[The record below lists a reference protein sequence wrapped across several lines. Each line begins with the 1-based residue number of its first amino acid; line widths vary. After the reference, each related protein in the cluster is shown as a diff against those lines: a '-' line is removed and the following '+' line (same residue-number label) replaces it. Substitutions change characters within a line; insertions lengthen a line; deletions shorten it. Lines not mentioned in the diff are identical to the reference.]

1 MTEQEQE
8 EHVVDPQRVLKHAAE
23 TIARLANLEEFAFLR
38 TEVANK
44 QRRMQESLSS
54 RLMGGEA
61 LVSLQRQ
68 SDYDRGFVE
77 GMLYPFKVVES
88 AIQRLAEWDSETVE
102 PEEVTDMWSRYG

>member
-8 EHVVDPQRVLKHAAE
+8 VDPERVLRHAAE
-23 TIARLANLEEFAFLR
+23 TISRLANLEEFAFLR
-38 TEVANK
+38 SAVEDK

-61 LVSLQRQ
+61 LESLQRQ
-68 SDYDRGFVE
+68 SDYDRGFVQ
-77 GMLYPFKVVES
+77 GMLYPFTVVAS
-88 AIQRLAEWDSETVE
+88 ATQRLVEWDSKADE